1 MSRELRLTDT
11 KVLGGP
17 FVISCEARMG
27 TESEGGGLG
36 LGHPSLGRYK
46 CCMGPAPPTALLPH
60 PPLPSCLAVCLLS
73 SVISD
78 SLKPH
83 GL

>member
-1 MSRELRLTDT
+1 MSHELRPTDT
-11 KVLGGP
+11 KVLGGL
-17 FVISCEARMG
+17 FVISYEARMG
-27 TESEGGGLG
+27 TESEGGELG
-36 LGHPSLGRYK
+36 LGHPSLGCYK
-46 CCMGPAPPTALLPH
+46 CCTWPAPPTALLPLL
-60 PPLPSCLAVCLLS
+60 PLPSCLAVCLLS

>member
-17 FVISCEARMG
+17 FVISYEARMG
-27 TESEGGGLG
+27 TESKGGELG
-36 LGHPSLGRYK
+36 LGHPSLGCYK
-46 CCMGPAPPTALLPH
+46 CCMWPAPPMELLPL

-73 SVISD
+73 SVVSN